1 MKTFHIKFYEHRK
14 IYFAI
19 SLGLIAIGIIFNIIL
34 GTQLNIQFTG
44 GAVIKYSYEG
54 DIDTETVQSIVKE
67 STGKSVSV
75 VINKDVK
82 SSSGD
87 TLVNNVTFS
96 FAGTDALTVD
106 QQQKLA
112 DDLTAQYPDAQF
124 EVTESSSV
132 EATMGQKFF
141 LKCMTAVA
149 IAVIL
154 LLVYVGFRFRKI
166 GGLSAGCV
174 SVLALL
180 HDVLIAYFI
189 FVIFQIPIN
198 DNFIAVALTLL
209 GYSLND
215 TIVIFDR
222 IRENK
227 RLMGVKAGYSELVNI
242 SVNQTLLRSLFT
254 SLTTFIVL
262 ASIFVVGT
270 IYNLSS
276 VTTFA
281 LPMMVGV
288 VVGAYSSVCIAGPL
302 YVMWQNYK
310 AKKKAKAKG

>member
-44 GAVIKYSYEG
+44 GAVIKYSYVG

-67 STGKSVSV
+67 STGKNVSV

-87 TLVNNVTFS
+87 ALVNNVTFS

-112 DDLTAQYPDAQF
+112 DDLTAEYPDAQF

-149 IAVIL
+149 ITVIL
-154 LLVYVGFRFRKI
+154 LIVYVGLRFRKI
-166 GGLSAGCV
+166 GGLSAGCM
-174 SVLALL
+174 SVLALV
-180 HDVLIAYFI
+180 HDVLIAYFV

-198 DNFIAVALTLL
+198 DSFIAVALTLL
-209 GYSLND
+209 GYSLNN
-215 TIVIFDR
+215 TIVVFDR
-222 IRENK
+222 VRENK
-227 RLMGVKAGYSELVNI
+227 RIMGTKAGYSELVNTSI
-242 SVNQTLLRSLFT
+242 NQTLLRSLFT

-281 LPMMVGV
+281 LPMMVGI
-288 VVGAYSSVCIAGPL
+288 VVGCFSSVCISGPL
-302 YVMWQNYK
+302 YVMWQNHK
-310 AKKKAKAKG
+310 AKKKAEAKG